1 MTFYNSTPI
10 QGDLLLQA
18 RRIAGEQDTAVMK
31 VFEDG
36 KPHTP
41 SEVWEKLVSSGH
53 NILLT
58 SVRRS
63 VTGLEHA
70 GALVKLDDSRMGP
83 YGRPERIWISVSG
96 LSA

>member
-1 MTFYNSTPI
+1 MSYWNTTPI

-18 RRIAGEQDTAVMK
+18 RRIAGEQDSAVMK

-41 SEVWEKLVSSGH
+41 SDVWTRLVNGGR

-63 VTGLEHA
+63 ITNLEHV
-70 GALVKLDDSRMGP
+70 GALVKLDDDRMGP
-83 YGRPERIWISVSG
+83 YGRHERLWQAVSG
-96 LSA
+96 FSA

>member
-1 MTFYNSTPI
+1 MTYFNSTPI

-41 SEVWEKLVSSGH
+41 SDVWTRLVNSGR

-63 VTGLEHA
+63 VTNLEHA
-70 GALVKLDDSRMGP
+70 GALVKMDESRMGP
-83 YGRPERIWISVSG
+83 YSRPERCWQAVSG
-96 LSA
+96 SAS